1 MNIQIKIMSDSAS
14 DNNYIPETVTPV
26 GQIAP
31 PQRSCQSGANYSA
44 QGQIM
49 GSQSNQ
55 SIGACTSDEHR
66 VTDKVISIPTATVG
80 RVVGRRGFK
89 LRDLESGG
97 NVKIKIG
104 DSSGDNTDI
113 TLFGTDF
120 AIAKVEKMIKDLT
133 IDRKKS
139 SKKPA
144 GNSSSDTAAQA
155 GWSSPNTVVNSE
167 GKEAIAIA
175 STHCD
180 QAKNVTWVK
189 LPHIVKNFYK
199 EDPVMALM
207 SQDMVTYWR
216 EYIYGITVKRRG
228 KKLGVKE
235 IPNLLLTFEQA
246 FKDYPEILDKIHEQG
261 LTKPL
266 PIQSQAWPILL
277 KGEDVICIAQKGAG
291 KTLAFLLP
299 ALIHVGGQPTP
310 REQRLGPTALIVA
323 PTKQL
328 AIQIQKEFNKYHYK
342 GITSVCCIHGRAD
355 RQEQID
361 IILKGVDIVITTPG
375 RLFDLIIAKHVNVRY
390 FSYIVLDEVDQMLD
404 MGFGPQI
411 NLSLTNLRSEHQFVM
426 TSVTLPATVRH
437 LADAYMHNPVYVN
450 VGSSH
455 CNKAVHTITQKVR
468 IVEQND
474 KFSLLRHF
482 ICNMG
487 SNNKVLI
494 FCATQTIA
502 SNVTEDLAY
511 NGFDCKSL
519 LEDQDQSEFE
529 AASQDTTDDTVSIL
543 VAADIAAQDIDMK
556 DLTHVINFDFPLK
569 MEEYVHR
576 IGLMGKSGRKGIVIS
591 LMTKNDSAN
600 ASDLINILKEVKQEV
615 PGELQ
620 NMADWY
626 DMSKME
632 NKRGRH
638 GQRGRKQ

>member
-1 MNIQIKIMSDSAS
+1 
-14 DNNYIPETVTPV
+14 
-26 GQIAP
+26 
-31 PQRSCQSGANYSA
+31 
-44 QGQIM
+44 M

-66 VTDKVISIPTATVG
+66 VTEKVISIPSAKVG

-89 LRDLESGG
+89 LRDLENGG

-104 DSSGDNTDI
+104 DSAGDNTDI

-120 AIAKVEKMIKDLT
+120 AIAKVAKMIKDLT
-133 IDRKKS
+133 IERKQS

-155 GWSSPNTVVNSE
+155 GLSSPNTVVNSE
-167 GKEAIAIA
+167 RKEAIATA
-175 STHCD
+175 LTHCD
-180 QAKNVTWVK
+180 QVQNVNLVK

-199 EDPVMALM
+199 EDPVVALM
-207 SQDMVTYWR
+207 SEYMVTYWR
-216 EYIYGITVKRRG
+216 EYVYDITVKRKG
-228 KKLGVKE
+228 KKLRVQE

-246 FKDYPEILDKIHEQG
+246 FKYYPEILAKIHEQG
-261 LTKPL
+261 LANPF

-277 KGEDVICIAQKGAG
+277 KGEDMICIAQKGAG

-299 ALIHVGGQPTP
+299 CLIHVGGQPTP

-328 AIQIQKEFNKYHYK
+328 AIQIQKELNKYHYK
-342 GITSVCCIHGRAD
+342 GVTSVCCIHGRAD

-361 IILKGVDIVITTPG
+361 IVLKGVDIVITTPG

-390 FSYIVLDEVDQMLD
+390 FSYIVLDEVDQMLE

-411 NLSLTNLRSEHQFVM
+411 NLSLIDLRPEHQFVM
-426 TSVTLPATVRH
+426 TSVTLPSAVRH

-455 CNKAVHTITQKVR
+455 TNTAVHTITQKVR
-468 IVEQND
+468 VVEQND

-482 ICNMG
+482 ICNMD

-494 FCATQTIA
+494 FCATKTIA
-502 SNVTEDLAY
+502 SNVTADLAY
-511 NGFDCKSL
+511 NGFDCKPL
-519 LEDQDQSEFE
+519 LGDQDESEFE

-556 DLTHVINFDFPLK
+556 DLTHVINFDFPQK
-569 MEEYVHR
+569 IEEYVHR
-576 IGLMGKSGRKGIVIS
+576 IGLMRKAGRKGSVIS
-591 LMTKNDSAN
+591 LMTKNDSVN
-600 ASDLINILKEVKQEV
+600 ASDLINILIEVKQEV

-626 DMSKME
+626 NMSKKE